1 MKYREFVRWPSWQV
15 ITVIIYKFIAIGLG
29 AELVIKRKSKKKY
42 TKATVQ

>member
-1 MKYREFVRWPSWQV
+1 MKYSGFGRWSSWQV
-15 ITVIIYKFIAIGLG
+15 IIVIIYKFIAIGLG